1 MIHPETFSFLTDLAE
16 NNARE
21 WFHANKERYN
31 KAQENVI
38 AFAGEL
44 IERLNKEAVGVDASL
59 DPKKCVMRI
68 YRDIRFSKD
77 KTPYKTNMAIGRLTN
92 HKIIEIGFYL
102 QIEPGN
108 KSFIA
113 GGYWMPQG
121 EHVKAIR
128 QEIDYNAAD
137 LTSIIDA
144 PDFKKLFGEFR
155 DQEKL
160 RTLPKGYSADNK
172 HIDLLKL
179 KSFIAYRDLKD
190 KELTKAGAVETVA
203 ELCKQIHPLN
213 VFLSNA
219 LN

>member
-1 MIHPETFSFLTDLAE
+1 MIHPDTLTFIADLKE
-16 NNARE
+16 NNSRE
-21 WFHANKERYN
+21 WFQSNKERYD
-31 KAQENVI
+31 AAHGDVI

-44 IERLNKEAVGVDASL
+44 IGALSKEDAGVDDAL

-77 KTPYKTNMAIGRLTN
+77 KTPYKTNMAIGRLTKN
-92 HKIIEIGFYL
+92 KTVEIGYYL

-121 EHVKAIR
+121 EHIKSIR

-137 LTSIIDA
+137 LTGIVDA
-144 PDFKKLFGEFR
+144 PDFKKTFGEFR

-160 RTLPKGYSADNK
+160 KTLPKGYDAENEN
-172 HIDLLKL
+172 IELLKL

-190 KELTKAGAVETVA
+190 KELTGPNAVKMVTQ
-203 ELCKQIHPLN
+203 LCAKIHPLN
-213 VFLSNA
+213 VFLNNA
-219 LN
+219 IN